1 MSAEIGV
8 VIREALNGT
17 FNQRSVRELSARDI
31 DARIAFQHRDGPG
44 QVLTFVVGD
53 LRQMYHNSSETHL
66 ELVGT
71 DSDCG
76 DLTTYELGTQ
86 DKVWIG

>member
-8 VIREALNGT
+8 VIREALNGS
-17 FNQRSVRELSARDI
+17 FQSRSVRELSARDI
-31 DARIAFQHRDGPG
+31 DARVAFEYRDGDG
-44 QVLTFVVGD
+44 KVLTFVIGD
-53 LRQMYHNSSETHL
+53 LRQIYHNAAETHL

-71 DSDCG
+71 DQDTG

-86 DKVWIG
+86 AKVWIG

>member
-8 VIREALNGT
+8 VIREALDAKFT
-17 FNQRSVRELSARDI
+17 TRSVRALSANDI
-31 DARIAFQHRDGPG
+31 GARVAFEHRDGPG

-53 LRQMYHNSSETHL
+53 LRQIYHNSSETHL

-71 DSDCG
+71 DQDQG

-86 DKVWIG
+86 AMVWIG